1 MVMFFITLD
10 VIVVILFI
18 IAVVIGNIRHERE
31 MKALAE
37 IIKKLPPAPPITL
50 GEPDLSD
57 PIDSVLRDNL
67 AMFSG
72 IVDDTPQ
79 CMKDVFRVKQGL
91 IDCLISET
99 NHVSDVIS
107 DQRLKDIC
115 ELWRNHD
122 TLTFNDINSVVSL
135 RHLPLDI
142 KVNIIQRRYKRLA

>member
-37 IIKKLPPAPPITL
+37 IIKKLSPVPPITL

-57 PIDSVLRDNL
+57 PIDPVLRDNL

-72 IVDDTPQ
+72 IVDDIPQ
-79 CMKDVFRVKQGL
+79 VVKDSIGVKNIL
-91 IDCLISET
+91 LECLLSKT
-99 NHVSDVIS
+99 NHTPDIIS

-115 ELWRNHD
+115 DLWRKYD
-122 TLTFNDINSVVSL
+122 ILTFDNINSVASL